1 MTGLAYK
8 NQPIYE
14 ALMWV
19 VYREHYSSRY
29 RAIAECIPA
38 DVAVLDVCCGPAV
51 LYDRYLRKKH
61 VSYVGMDLNGAF
73 VDRAAAKGITVACA
87 DVSQIAELPTADFV
101 VMQASLYH
109 FLPDAV
115 APVIRKMLKA
125 AKQKVIIAEP
135 VRNLSSSRL
144 GWLARFAHRQTDA
157 GTGPCVRRFDR
168 ESLSAAMAPFASM
181 VERVFPIP
189 GGREIVYVL
198 AAGNSDRAAFNMRSS

>member
-14 ALMWV
+14 ALMLV
-19 VYREHYSSRY
+19 VYRHHYLSRY

-38 DVAVLDVCCGPAV
+38 GAAVLDVCCGPAV
-51 LYDRYLRKKH
+51 LYDRYLRKKQ
-61 VSYVGMDLNGAF
+61 VSYVGIDLNGAF
-73 VDRAAAKGITVACA
+73 VDRAAAKGINVAYA
-87 DVSQIAELPTADFV
+87 DVSQIAELPAADFV

-135 VRNLSSSRL
+135 VRNLSTSRL
-144 GWLARFAHRQTDA
+144 RWVARFAHRQTDA
-157 GTGPCVRRFDR
+157 GAGPCTTRFDE
-168 ESLSAAMAPFASM
+168 ESLSAAMAPFASI
-181 VERVFPIP
+181 VERVFPIA
-189 GGREIVYVL
+189 GGREIAYVL
-198 AAGNSDRAAFNMRSS
+198 IANCSERFASDVESS